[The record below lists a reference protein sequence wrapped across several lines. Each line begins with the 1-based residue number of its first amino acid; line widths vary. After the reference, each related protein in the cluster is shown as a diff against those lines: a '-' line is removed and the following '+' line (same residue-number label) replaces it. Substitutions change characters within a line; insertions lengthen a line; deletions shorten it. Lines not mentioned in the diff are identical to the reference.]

1 MIDSRDYGFTFLL
14 KHSLVNSFDHT
25 FTQQSTMCQNLCLVP
40 GHKVKMYFSLPWS
53 RTWYI
58 VQLDSQMWKET
69 IIAIMYIIYFIMG
82 LEPMWLG
89 LEPSQ
94 NPAWD
99 LNSCG

>member
-1 MIDSRDYGFTFLL
+1 M
-14 KHSLVNSFDHT
+14 
-25 FTQQSTMCQNLCLVP
+25 
-40 GHKVKMYFSLPWS
+40 KMYFSLPWS